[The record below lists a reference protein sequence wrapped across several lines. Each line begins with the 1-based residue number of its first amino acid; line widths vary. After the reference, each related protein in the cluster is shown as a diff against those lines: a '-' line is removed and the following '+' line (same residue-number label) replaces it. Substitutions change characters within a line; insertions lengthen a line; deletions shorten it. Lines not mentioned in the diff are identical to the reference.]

1 MEKIKKM
8 TSKKEVNDT
17 RVLVKSLVCEK
28 LGDPATS
35 SNVLR
40 VVRHERNT
48 TCPSNCVRIKVISA
62 SLNFADALQIQ
73 GIYQERLSPPF
84 IPGNEVSGTVIE
96 VGRDVS
102 SLDIGDTVCALTNGG
117 AFSEEVIAPAIGTVK
132 LSNALGFEQ
141 IESAAGL
148 LVCGGTAYLGLIQKA
163 GLRRGQNVLILGAGG
178 GVGLAAV
185 QIAKA
190 VGAFAIA
197 QVGSGWS
204 QGDKVRVVESMGA
217 DVCIDSSKVKSTKE
231 LKKIV
236 NQVAPNGID
245 VVFDPIGFK
254 PALSLL
260 KWGGQVIV
268 VGFASGEIQSYPANL
283 ALVKN
288 ITIRGLYWGAHMEHS
303 PKEFRESVEA
313 VVKMFD
319 QGDLVVHVSHTY
331 SFEQVQEAF
340 SVLKNRK
347 VVGKLLL
354 CPGPRSML

>member
-1 MEKIKKM
+1 MERM
-8 TSKKEVNDT
+8 YNDTESNET

-40 VVRHERNT
+40 VVKHERNT
-48 TCPSNCVRIKVISA
+48 TCPSNCVRIKVIAA
-62 SLNFADALQIQ
+62 SLNFADVLQIQ

-84 IPGNEVSGTVIE
+84 IPGNEVSGTVIQ

-102 SLDIGDTVCALTNGG
+102 SLAVGDTVCALTNGG
-117 AFSEEVIAPAIGTVK
+117 AFSEEVVAPAIGTVK
-132 LSNALGFEQ
+132 LSTAQGNFEQ

-163 GLRRGQNVLILGAGG
+163 GLRRGQSVLILGAGG

-190 VGAFAIA
+190 VGAFVIA

-204 QGDKVRVVESMGA
+204 QGDKIRVVESMGA
-217 DVCIDSSKVKSTKE
+217 DVCIDSSKVKSIKE
-231 LKKIV
+231 LKRIV
-236 NQVAPNGID
+236 NRAAPNGID
-245 VVFDPIGFK
+245 LVFDPIGFK

-260 KWGGQVIV
+260 KWGGQIIV
-268 VGFASGEIQSYPANL
+268 VGFASGEIQSYPANI

-331 SFEQVQEAF
+331 SFEQAQEAF

>member
-1 MEKIKKM
+1 MMSNME
-8 TSKKEVNDT
+8 VHDT
-17 RVLVKSLVCEK
+17 RVRVKSLVCEK

-35 SNVLR
+35 SSVLR
-40 VVRHERNT
+40 IVQHERNT
-48 TCPSNCVRIKVISA
+48 TCPPNCVRIKVIAA

-73 GIYQERLSPPF
+73 GIYQERLNPPF
-84 IPGNEVSGTVIE
+84 VPGNEVSGTVIE

-102 SLDIGDTVCALTNGG
+102 SLEIGDTVCALTNGG
-117 AFSEEVIAPAIGTVK
+117 AFSEEVVAPAIGTVK
-132 LSNALGFEQ
+132 LSSALGFEQ
-141 IESAAGL
+141 VESAAGL

-163 GLRRGQNVLILGAGG
+163 GLRRGQTVLILGAGG

-185 QIAKA
+185 QIASKA
-190 VGAFAIA
+190 AGAFVVAV
-197 QVGSGWS
+197 VGSGWS

-217 DVCIDSSKVKSTKE
+217 DVCIDSSKIKSIKA

-236 NQVAPNGID
+236 KQAAPNGID
-245 VVFDPIGFK
+245 VVFDPVGFK

-268 VGFASGEIQSYPANL
+268 VGFASGEIQSYPANI

-319 QGDLVVHVSHTY
+319 QGDLVVNVSHTY
-331 SFEQVQEAF
+331 SFEQAQEAF